1 MERLIEYAGN
11 HPWLV
16 ATAVLAAVLVVV
28 FEIRARQ
35 DSFAAISPQ
44 DLIRFM
50 NQGALVLDLRP
61 TADYEAGH
69 IGSARQMDSAEVLK
83 AGETLRK
90 HKEKNV
96 VVYCNSGSVGASAA
110 RSLAGQGFTKVSNL
124 RGGIT
129 AWRAENLPLSR
140 GKDKARA

>member
-16 ATAVLAAVLVVV
+16 TAAVVAAVLVIV

-35 DSFAAISPQ
+35 DSYAGISPQ
-44 DLIRFM
+44 ELIRFM

-61 TADYEAGH
+61 PGDFDAGH
-69 IGSARQMDSAEVLK
+69 IGNARRMDSADVLK

-90 HKEKNV
+90 HREKPV
-96 VVYCNSGSVGASAA
+96 VVYCNSGSLGASAA
-110 RSLAGQGFTKVSNL
+110 RILAGQGFAKAYNL

-140 GKDKARA
+140 TREKAKA